1 MSQDMLTKVKK
12 IEDIGRSNLAHL
24 VFRIIG
30 SVYRNFTIVL
40 TETTKR
46 QLEKT

>member
-30 SVYRNFTIVL
+30 SANRNNKKAARKDIGL
-40 TETTKR
+40 NYE
-46 QLEKT
+46 